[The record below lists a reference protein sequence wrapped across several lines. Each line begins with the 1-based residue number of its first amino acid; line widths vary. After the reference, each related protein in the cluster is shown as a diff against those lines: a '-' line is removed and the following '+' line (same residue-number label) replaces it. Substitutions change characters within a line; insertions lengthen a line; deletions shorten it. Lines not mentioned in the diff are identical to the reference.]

1 MKRRIKKG
9 LGILLAVWVECLI
22 KDCKNSDF
30 KEVNAGWVARQL
42 QVTLS
47 HLSRT
52 FLLLRGISL
61 HEFIDREKIK
71 RAEIL
76 LKRYPK
82 IKIKKVAD
90 TLGYS
95 SVSYFARVFMKY
107 NDNVSPLCYRIISYL
122 KLDWPRSGKQET
134 AQTSSG
140 ITPTSPEATP
150 TLPEM
155 THTMPGIIP
164 TCQETIHTN

>member
-71 RAEIL
+71 RAKIL

-82 IKIKKVAD
+82 IKIKKVAE

-95 SVSYFARVFMKY
+95 SVSYFAKVFMKY
-107 NDNVSPLCYRIISYL
+107 NDNISPLCYRIISYL

-134 AQTSSG
+134 AQTSS
-140 ITPTSPEATP
+140 
-150 TLPEM
+150 
-155 THTMPGIIP
+155 
-164 TCQETIHTN
+164 

>member
-1 MKRRIKKG
+1 
-9 LGILLAVWVECLI
+9 VECLI

-82 IKIKKVAD
+82 IKIKKVAE

-95 SVSYFARVFMKY
+95 SVSYFAKVFMKY
-107 NDNVSPLCYRIISYL
+107 NDNLSPLCYRLISYL
-122 KLDWPRSGKQET
+122 NQMDRRRSEKQET
-134 AQTSSG
+134 AQTMPGVTPTVPEMTSPMPG
-140 ITPTSPEATP
+140 VTPTSPEMTP
-150 TLPEM
+150 
-155 THTMPGIIP
+155 TMPGITPTRSKVIP
-164 TCQETIHTN
+164 IY